1 MPRVLLVDPD
11 VEALGEVAS
20 ALRSRGFAVA
30 NAIDA
35 YEAVEAAYRSAPDAV
50 LVVSSLDQDGELTQ
64 ALRLIPQL
72 QHLPVLALPEQRDAG
87 GRRVARM
94 KQGELEVVV
103 TRILEACPR
112 PSQQSDPGVSDE
124 LRGNLS
130 QMGLAD
136 LLQMLQMNKRSGTVT
151 VTLSGGNGEIRVDEG
166 EIADA
171 SYRRLEGEK
180 ALFRLLRESSGHFAF
195 NPQRAS
201 GPRRITGPGYA
212 LLMDGMRHADEV
224 RELRRKLKADGV
236 AFVAPKGAVEEAPIS
251 GGGPVSGSGE
261 IPSGALLD
269 DVLRRLR
276 APRTIDELL
285 DDVQASDLA
294 ILEAVALLEN
304 GGRVRRIALADLAA
318 RIAPEGGIA
327 ALRPLVAR
335 LAHPAFAMP
344 RMVIATPPRKLS
356 LLAATLQRLVEVSVA
371 AESPPRIDVARRLG
385 VVRLG
390 DGVEIELVGLPAH
403 DALAP
408 TWPLA
413 LSGAFVVVRLAQAGG
428 PVLEAHCESLEVRL
442 VEADTLVGPV
452 EPTEPER
459 LATLL
464 RRTLEVTAGL

>member
-11 VEALGEVAS
+11 VESLGEVAS

-50 LVVSSLDQDGELTQ
+50 LVVSSLDQEGELTQ

-72 QHLPVLALPEQRDAG
+72 QHLPVLSMPERRDAG
-87 GRRVARM
+87 GRRVAGM
-94 KQGELEVVV
+94 PQGELEVVV
-103 TRILEACPR
+103 TRILEAVPR
-112 PSQQSDPGVSDE
+112 PAMQSDPGVSDE

-136 LLQMLQMNKRSGTVT
+136 LLQMLAMNKRSGTVT
-151 VTLSGGNGEIRVDEG
+151 VTLPGGTGEIRVDEG

-201 GPRRITGPGYA
+201 GPRRIQGPGYA

-224 RELRRKLKADGV
+224 REMRRKLKADGV
-236 AFVAPKGAVEEAPIS
+236 AFIAPKGVVDDPPAS
-251 GGGPVSGSGE
+251 GGPVSGSGE

-285 DDVQASDLA
+285 DDVLASDLA
-294 ILEAVALLEN
+294 ILEAVALLEG
-304 GGRVRRIALADLAA
+304 GGRVRRVALGDLAA

-344 RMVIATPPRKLS
+344 RMVVATPPRKLS

-371 AESPPRIDVARRLG
+371 AEAPPRIDVARRLG
-385 VVRLG
+385 VIRLG

-413 LSGAFVVVRLAQAGG
+413 LSGAFVVVRLGQAGG
-428 PVLEAHCESLEVRL
+428 GVLEAHCETLEVKL
-442 VEADTLVGPV
+442 LEADTLVGPV

-459 LATLL
+459 LAILL
-464 RRTLEVTAGL
+464 RRALEVTAGV

>member
-30 NAIDA
+30 NAVDA

-50 LVVSSLDQDGELTQ
+50 LVVSTLDTDGELTQ

-72 QHLPVLALPEQRDAG
+72 QHLPVLKLHEKRDPG
-87 GRRVARM
+87 GRRVRGM
-94 KQGELEVVV
+94 PEGDLEVVV
-103 TRILEACPR
+103 TRLLEACPR
-112 PSQQSDPGVSDE
+112 GSQPEVATDE

-136 LLQMLQMNKRSGTVT
+136 LLQMLAMNKRSGTVT
-151 VTLSGGNGEIRVDEG
+151 VTLPGGHGDIRVEEG
-166 EIADA
+166 EIVDA

-180 ALFRLLRESSGHFAF
+180 ALFRLLREASGHFTF
-195 NPQRAS
+195 NPQRAT
-201 GPRRITGPGYA
+201 GPRRITAAGHG
-212 LLMDGMRHADEV
+212 LLMDGMRLADEI
-224 RELRRKLKADGV
+224 RELRRKLKSDGV
-236 AFVAPKGAVEEAPIS
+236 AFIAPKGAVEEPPVS
-251 GGGPVSGSGE
+251 SPSSGPVSGSGE
-261 IPSGALLD
+261 IPSGAVLE

-294 ILEAVALLEN
+294 ILEAVALLEAS
-304 GGRVRRIALADLAA
+304 GRVRRIALGDLAA

-335 LAHPAFAMP
+335 LAHPASATP
-344 RMVIATPPRKLS
+344 RLVVATPPRKLS
-356 LLAATLQRLVEVSVA
+356 LLAATLQRLVEVTAA
-371 AESPPRIDVARRLG
+371 AEAPPRIDVARRLG
-385 VVRLG
+385 MVRLG
-390 DGVEIELVGLPAH
+390 DGVEIELIGLPAH

-413 LSGAFVVVRLAQAGG
+413 LAGAFVVVRLGHAGG
-428 PVLEAHCESLEVRL
+428 AVLEAHCEELEVRL
-442 VEADTLVGPV
+442 LEADALVGPV

-464 RRTLEVTAGL
+464 RRTLEVSAGL

>member
-30 NAIDA
+30 NAVDA
-35 YEAVEAAYRSAPDAV
+35 YAAVEAAYRSAPDAV
-50 LVVSSLDQDGELTQ
+50 LVVSSLDADGELTQ

-72 QHLPVLALPEQRDAG
+72 QHLPVLKMPERRDAV
-87 GRRVARM
+87 GRRVAGM
-94 KQGELEVVV
+94 LDDDLELVV

-112 PSQQSDPGVSDE
+112 GSQTDVALDE

-136 LLQMLQMNKRSGTVT
+136 LLQMLAMNKRSGTVT
-151 VTLSGGNGEIRVDEG
+151 VNLSGGNGEIRVEEG
-166 EIADA
+166 EIVDA
-171 SYRRLEGEK
+171 SYRRMEGEK
-180 ALFRLLRESSGHFAF
+180 ALFRLLRESSGNFAF

-201 GPRRITGPGYA
+201 GPRRITGAGHG

-224 RELRRKLKADGV
+224 RELRRKLKSDGV
-236 AFVAPKGAVEEAPIS
+236 AFVAPKGVADEPPVSAS
-251 GGGPVSGSGE
+251 PVSGSGE
-261 IPSGALLD
+261 IPSGALLE

-304 GGRVRRIALADLAA
+304 GGRVRRIALGDLAA
-318 RIAPEGGIA
+318 RIAPEGSIA

-344 RMVIATPPRKLS
+344 RLVLATPPRKLS
-356 LLAATLQRLVEVSVA
+356 LIAATLQRLVEVSAA
-371 AESPPRIDVARRLG
+371 AEAPPRIDVARRLG

-390 DGVEIELVGLPAH
+390 DGVEIEIIGLPAH

-413 LSGAFVVVRLAQAGG
+413 LAGAFVVVRLAQAGG
-428 PVLEAHCESLEVRL
+428 AVLQAHCDALEVSL
-442 VEADTLVGPV
+442 VEADTLVGPG
-452 EPTEPER
+452 ELFEPER

-464 RRTLEVTAGL
+464 RRTLEVSAGL